1 MIGIKTTFQLDGQTI
16 EDYKEITK
24 YFETHGHEQHGYTL
38 IKEQLLHR
46 VTAVKTEQVETL

>member
-1 MIGIKTTFQLDGQTI
+1 MIEIKTTFQLDGQTAK
-16 EDYKEITK
+16 DYKEITN

-38 IKEQLLHR
+38 VKEPLLHR